1 MTCLENEERDAFSGY
16 GVDWDER
23 VAVKMC
29 EVGQELKTAAGSGGS
44 RAPGGMDSTTR
55 EKKRQA
61 AEDQVVA
68 RRTRFRIFGL

>member
-1 MTCLENEERDAFSGY
+1 MTCLENEERDVFSGY

-23 VAVKMC
+23 VAIKMC
-29 EVGQELKTAAGSGGS
+29 EVGQELKTAAGSGGM
-44 RAPGGMDSTTR
+44 GSTTR